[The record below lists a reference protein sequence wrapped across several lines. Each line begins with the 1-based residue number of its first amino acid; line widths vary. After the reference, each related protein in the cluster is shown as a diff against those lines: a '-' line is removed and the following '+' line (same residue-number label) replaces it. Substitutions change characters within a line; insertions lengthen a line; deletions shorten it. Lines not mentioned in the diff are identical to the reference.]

1 MTVIAIDRKTG
12 MRANPGDPN
21 VIMEAFKPGTGP
33 SDSYSV
39 IGMDTFREGSPVAPQ
54 SPQATR
60 AINSG
65 SGGLY

>member
-1 MTVIAIDRKTG
+1 
-12 MRANPGDPN
+12 MRTNKGDPN
-21 VIMEAFKPGTGP
+21 LIMEAFKPGTGP
-33 SDSYSV
+33 SDTYSV
-39 IGMDTFREGSPVAPQ
+39 IGMDQFREGSPVQPQ